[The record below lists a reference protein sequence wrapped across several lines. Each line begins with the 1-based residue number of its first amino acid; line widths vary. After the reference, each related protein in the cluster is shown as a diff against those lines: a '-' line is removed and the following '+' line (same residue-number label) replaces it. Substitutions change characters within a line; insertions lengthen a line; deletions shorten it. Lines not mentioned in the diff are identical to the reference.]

1 MRASI
6 RQKLS
11 RHSSLAALVVGTVCA
26 GVVVHRVTP
35 AAMIRTPE
43 RPFAGY
49 GDPRVRTGEV
59 SYPRRAVGADDEHV
73 TIGAK
78 PTRVVSQAWAA
89 DEFLYTV
96 VPPERIVGVS
106 ESAYQDRISNVYELA
121 RRYRPIVANDP
132 ERVLRADPDLVLTP
146 ADARSDVPGL
156 LRAAGIPLYRIYTT
170 FQTLRS
176 IEEHIRLVGYLT
188 GEDARA
194 QIEIVRFRTTVERA
208 AARKPTG
215 MRAPR
220 VLGLGGTYS
229 YGSQTLMTDILRVL
243 GAENVA
249 ATHGLVGYDRLTDE
263 HIVRWNPGWIVA
275 GADRG
280 QVRAVRARLLA
291 NPAIAATEAA
301 QRGQI
306 VVLENHVFL
315 PLSPFTA
322 ALVDA
327 LSLAFYGERS

>member
-1 MRASI
+1 
-6 RQKLS
+6 
-11 RHSSLAALVVGTVCA
+11 
-26 GVVVHRVTP
+26 
-35 AAMIRTPE
+35 MIRTPE

-49 GDPRVRTGEV
+49 GDPRVRTGHP
-59 SYPRRAVGADDEHV
+59 SYPRQAVGADDERA
-73 TIGAK
+73 TIAAK

-121 RRYRPIVANDP
+121 RRYRPVVANDP

-208 AARKPTG
+208 AARKPSG